1 MISLLSVI
9 CKPKYL
15 AVLGTT
21 IALAII
27 ADYSPAHAGGGE
39 WMNSESIDKSKHNKI
54 FIEEVQVT
62 PNKFKVENVDIEV
75 REAWLE
81 HQVLRPDKKLKIIP
95 GYALCFTLLL
105 NGKREEGR
113 FKSEHCLDFIPPDT
127 LDKYRWVDYKWLD
140 EIKPWRNGFP
150 LGYMRHVFYIPEYS
164 PSYTFEAYARF
175 TPYKFSNI
183 DFQKKKFWL
192 DEITQ
197 CKIPPSD
204 YAAIKFTLPIRPPYM
219 PDTPNPL

>member
-1 MISLLSVI
+1 MISLLSII

-27 ADYSPAHAGGGE
+27 ADYSPAHAGCGE
-39 WMNSESIDKSKHNKI
+39 WMGSSSIAKSKLNKI
-54 FIEEVQVT
+54 FIGEVQVT
-62 PNKFKVENVDIEV
+62 PSTFKVENVDIEV

-81 HQVLRPDKKLKIIP
+81 HQVLRPEKKLKIIH

-113 FKSEHCLDFIPPDT
+113 FNSEHCLDFIPPDY
-127 LDKYRWVDYKWLD
+127 LDKCRLVDYKLHD

-150 LGYMRHVFYIPEYS
+150 LGYMRHVFYIPRNS
-164 PSYTFEAYARF
+164 SSCTFEAYGKF
-175 TPYKFSNI
+175 TPYKSNNI

-192 DEITQ
+192 AEITQ

-204 YAAIKFTLPIRPPYM
+204 YAAVKFTLPIRPPGSLGS
-219 PDTPNPL
+219 PPQ